1 MSGNFLDYDG
11 LLYYNTGLK
20 SKFITDI
27 QYDST
32 NHQFTKT
39 KNGTASTV
47 ITAANLK
54 TELGLNKVGNFKAV
68 STEANQGLTESEKAN
83 ARANIGAG
91 DSAFSGDFS
100 ELSNVPTTIG
110 GYGITDAK
118 IANGT
123 ITLGSN
129 TITPALKSETVTTV
143 SWDSTNNKITKTI
156 NGTVSD
162 VVTAATL
169 KTAMNIVFNDIGSTP
184 TTLSGYGITDAKINT
199 STGTITLGSNT
210 ITPLTEHQD
219 ISGKA
224 DKSTTVTSVAWNSTS
239 NKLTET
245 INGTTSDVV
254 SAATLK
260 TAMNIVF
267 SDIGNK
273 PTTLSGYGITDAKI
287 ENGVITLGSSTYNLS
302 GVYHYKGTVATIA
315 NLPTHSSTPAPETGD
330 VYNVESDGKNYAYV
344 EYDTTTQKDVWD
356 DLGGSFTITAITNAE
371 IDTILAS

>member
-20 SKFITDI
+20 SKFVTDI

-54 TELGLNKVGNFKAV
+54 TELGLNNVGNFKAV
-68 STEANQGLTESEKAN
+68 STEANQGLTETEKAN

-91 DSAFSGDFS
+91 DSAFSGNFAD
-100 ELSNVPTTIG
+100 LSNVPTTID
-110 GYGITDAK
+110 GYGIEDAK
-118 IANGT
+118 IVSGT

-129 TITPALKSETVTTV
+129 TITPALKSEAVTNV
-143 SWDSTNNKITKTI
+143 AWDSTNNKITKTI
-156 NGTVSD
+156 NGSSSD

-169 KTAMNIVFNDIGSTP
+169 KAAMNIVFNDIGNKP
-184 TTLSGYGITDAKINT
+184 TTLSGYGIDDAKINT

-210 ITPLTEHQD
+210 ITPLTQHQD

-224 DKSTTVTSVAWNSTS
+224 DKTTTVTSVAWNSTS

-245 INGTTSDVV
+245 INGTTSDIV
-254 SAATLK
+254 SASTLK
-260 TAMNIVF
+260 TAMGITF
-267 SDIGNK
+267 SDIGST
-273 PTTLSGYGITDAKI
+273 PTTVAGYGITDLSI
-287 ENGVITLGSSTYNLS
+287 RNGVLTIGPDTFNLT
-302 GVYHYKGTVATIA
+302 GVYRYKGSVASVS
-315 NLPTHSSTPAPETGD
+315 NLPTHASTPPPVMGD

-344 EYDTTTQKDVWD
+344 EYDETEQKDIWD

>member
-20 SKFITDI
+20 SKFLSSVE
-27 QYDST
+27 YDDT
-32 NHQFTKT
+32 NKQFTQT
-39 KNGTASTV
+39 KNGTPSTILTV
-47 ITAANLK
+47 ANLK
-54 TELGLNKVGNFKAV
+54 HELDLDRVGNFKAV
-68 STEANQGLTESEKAN
+68 STLANQGLSETEKAN

-91 DSAFSGDFS
+91 DSAFSGNFS
-100 ELSNVPTTIG
+100 DLSNIPTTIA

-129 TITPALKSETVTTV
+129 TITPALKSETVTNV
-143 SWDSTNNKITKTI
+143 LWDSTNNKITKTI
-156 NGTVSD
+156 NGTSSD

-169 KTAMNIVFNDIGSTP
+169 KSAMNIVFSDIGSTP
-184 TTLSGYGITDAKINT
+184 TTLSGYGITDASINT
-199 STGTITLGSNT
+199 STGTITLGNNT

-224 DKSTTVTSVAWNSTS
+224 DKATTVTSVAWNSS
-239 NKLTET
+239 SKKLTET
-245 INGTTSDVV
+245 INGTTSDIV

-267 SDIGNK
+267 NDIGNK

-287 ENGVITLGSSTYNLS
+287 ENGVITLGNSTFNLS
-302 GVYHYKGTVATIA
+302 GVYRYKGSVPTKAK
-315 NLPTHSSTPAPETGD
+315 LPGHLSSPPPEAGD
-330 VYNVESDGKNYAYV
+330 VYNVERDGKNYAYV
-344 EYDTTTQKDVWD
+344 KYEEEVDLDIWD
-356 DLGGSFTITAITNAE
+356 DLGGTFSITAISNEE